1 MEQLKTPKD
10 RLLAYMSEKKITSTA
25 LQNAIGAA
33 NGFLNNNSGEFKTD
47 TIRKISRSCPDLNII
62 WLIFGTGTMELFGE
76 EEPETND
83 HKKYVEQLEAR
94 VQELSEHVADLRD
107 LLRMKKDS
115 QLQASKTA
123 VG

>member
-10 RLLAYMSEKKITSTA
+10 RLLAYMSEKKITPTA

-47 TIRKISRSCPDLNII
+47 TIRKISQIYTDLNIT
-62 WLIFGTGTMELFGE
+62 WLIFGTGTMSACAE
-76 EEPETND
+76 EGNIE
-83 HKKYVEQLEAR
+83 HMKYVAQLEAR
-94 VQELSEHVADLRD
+94 VDEQAETIADLREM
-107 LLRMKKDS
+107 LRMKKDYPA
-115 QLQASKTA
+115 QQPMAA